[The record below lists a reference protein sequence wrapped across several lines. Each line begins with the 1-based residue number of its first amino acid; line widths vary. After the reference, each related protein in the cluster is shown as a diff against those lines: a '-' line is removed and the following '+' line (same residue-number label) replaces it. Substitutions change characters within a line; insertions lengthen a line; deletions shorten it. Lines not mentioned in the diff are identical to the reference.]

1 MKKYLFVFALLAS
14 VLSFS
19 ACSDDDD
26 DIDVNRLEGNW
37 GLIQAEGYRIENGE
51 KDSWNDSYDPANPTN
66 DSEKITVSK
75 IADKTYSVTSS
86 YYYGNKWNQSGTNK
100 FTLDGSNLIPENN
113 NTQGSIKILTATS
126 DKLVI
131 EAKGKDE
138 DGDFYNKMTYKRI

>member
-1 MKKYLFVFALLAS
+1 MKRYLFVFALLAS

-26 DIDVNRLEGNW
+26 DIDVNQLEGNW
-37 GLIQAEGYRIENGE
+37 GLIQAEGYSIENGE

-75 IADKTYSVTSS
+75 IADKTYSVTNS

-100 FTLDGSNLIPENN
+100 FTLDGSNLIPEDN
-113 NTQGSIKILTATS
+113 NTKGSIKILTATS